1 MPERLAGLSHPHGFC
16 EVLLT
21 VLTHAARNRSRWTRR
36 VHHCA
41 CVFALLS
48 LGLASSAAANIS
60 LPVLSGDQAGSDDEP
75 KAVRFLV
82 GEVLHNP
89 TSDGVTVG
97 FMPAEDV
104 SVAIEY
110 GNEALGMRL
119 TDELE
124 SKARQMGMVPLKG
137 LQPGGDYQYRLLV
150 RRPAADEAVAR
161 ELHSF
166 RTLDPPGSTFSF
178 AVLAD
183 PHAWA
188 MWTRKDC
195 SNNPT
200 GYNVMRAAMDNIRN
214 DPEIDFVLIGTDSVM
229 TLCGKGCKAC
239 RVDGERVAQGD
250 SQTLQDALLRYRAV
264 LSKDIYGRFAS
275 EQPMLYMLGDHD
287 GEKGWTIEG
296 GAGEYT
302 VAQQNLSYEARRH
315 AIPNAHDSYGG
326 DPAGAYYALR
336 AGDLLLVVLAAQRYS
351 SEVPM
356 GPENWSLGEAQ
367 LIWLEETLANS
378 DARFKIVTAEHLVG
392 GASDPN
398 GPTWKGRGGL
408 TATDNGKINGTF
420 LGEQFLIHEMMK
432 EHGAQLFLSF
442 HDHVVA
448 WGEKVDEEYRGEGVY
463 YAIGGQAA
471 AAGPPG
477 WASLPWYKEAMD
489 YDEDGVPEY
498 QTGTTGTEA
507 KGHFKVTVHG
517 DERLELE
524 YIEASEVKKA
534 NGNKVLGFTIEAEP
548 PAER

>member
-1 MPERLAGLSHPHGFC
+1 M
-16 EVLLT
+16 
-21 VLTHAARNRSRWTRR
+21 LTHPARDRLRWTRR
-36 VHHCA
+36 VRSFVCLSVLL
-41 CVFALLS
+41 CVVCP
-48 LGLASSAAANIS
+48 ASAGAGVSS
-60 LPVLSGDQAGSDDEP
+60 PVLAGFASRSFDEP
-75 KAVRFLV
+75 KAVAFLV

-89 TSDGVTVG
+89 TSDGVTVA

-104 SVAIEY
+104 WVSVEY

-119 TDELE
+119 TEEKE
-124 SKARQMGMVPLKG
+124 SKAKQMAMVPLKG
-137 LQPGGDYQYRLLV
+137 LEPGGDYQYRLLV
-150 RRPAADEAVAR
+150 RRPEDEEAVAR
-161 ELHSF
+161 RLNSF
-166 RTLDPPGSTFSF
+166 NTLRPPGSTFSF

-195 SNNPT
+195 GNNPR

-214 DPEIDFVLIGTDSVM
+214 DPEIDFVLVGTDSVM
-229 TLCGKGCKAC
+229 TLCGNGCKAC
-239 RVDGERVAQGD
+239 TVGGEQVAQGD
-250 SQTLQDALLRYRAV
+250 SQTLKDALLRYRAV
-264 LSKDIYGRFAS
+264 LSKNIYGRFAS

-287 GEKGWTIEG
+287 GEKSWTIEG
-296 GAGEYT
+296 GGGEYT
-302 VAQQNLSYEARRH
+302 VEQKNLSYEARRH

-326 DPAGAYYALR
+326 DPEGAYYALQS
-336 AGDLLLVVLAAQRYS
+336 GDLLLVVLAAQRYS
-351 SEVPM
+351 DEVPM

-392 GASDPN
+392 GASDPD

-442 HDHVVA
+442 HDHIVA

-471 AAGPPG
+471 AGGPPG
-477 WASLPWYKEAMD
+477 WSSLPWYRKAMD

-498 QTGTTGTEA
+498 LTETTGTEA

-517 DERLELE
+517 SERLELE
-524 YIEASEVKKA
+524 YIEASEAKKD
-534 NGNKVLGFTIEAEP
+534 NGKKVLGFTIEAE
-548 PAER
+548 